1 MCGCSRARPDM
12 SDSRALDELA
22 ETIRDRLASGAAES
36 SYVAR
41 LGSEGRDAILKK
53 VGEEAAEVIIAGKNA
68 DSGNLVH
75 ELADLWFH
83 CAVLMAHADIAP
95 EQLYGEIARR
105 AGTSGI
111 AEKASRGTSSNGA

>member
-1 MCGCSRARPDM
+1 MT
-12 SDSRALDELA
+12 DSTALDALA
-22 ETIRDRLASGAAES
+22 ETIRARIASGDADS

-41 LGSEGRDAILKK
+41 LHGKGRDAILKK
-53 VGEEAAEVIIAGKNA
+53 VGEEAAEVLIAAKND
-68 DSGNLVH
+68 DSVNLLH

-83 CAVLMAHADIAP
+83 CAVLMAHADITP